1 MTTTSNQ
8 MDMAMISL
16 DFISLR
22 RVYET
27 KSATPINVV
36 RETFRRI
43 RARGQDYVWTHLA
56 PEEDVLAQA
65 KELMTRDPATLPL
78 YGLPFCVKDN
88 IHVVGMPTTASCP
101 AYSHYPEESATVVEK
116 LIAAG
121 ALLIGKNTMDQF
133 ATGLV
138 GIRSPGHPVN
148 PFNPEYIPG
157 GSSSG
162 SAVAVA
168 VGLVS
173 FALGSDT
180 GGSGRVPAGLN
191 NVVGLKPTPG
201 LISTAG
207 MVYANRSFDCVP
219 IFALT
224 CADAQT
230 VFDVA
235 IGADAKDPC
244 LRRDPLH
251 VARASIPEHDFI
263 VGIPDRNNR
272 KFFGDQQAEHCFN
285 RALDT
290 IKKLGGSIQE
300 IDFTPFTE
308 ISPMLFNGPILAERY
323 ASVGEFIE
331 SHRDEVDP
339 VVASII
345 EKAKSYTAVDLVH
358 EYYRFLTLKNAAYDE
373 LEKIDTLMVPTAGTI
388 YKIKQVEED
397 PIAANANMGYYTYF
411 ANLLQLAVL
420 AVPAGFREDGLPFG
434 VCFIAGP
441 QEDRALVSLGTRFQN
456 SANEVLGATK
466 IRMTGRV

>member
-1 MTTTSNQ
+1 MNLTQ
-8 MDMAMISL
+8 RSL
-16 DFISLR
+16 DFHSLGEAYKQR
-22 RVYET
+22 
-27 KSATPINVV
+27 ATTPVAVI
-36 RETFRRI
+36 REIYRRI
-43 RARGQDYVWTHLA
+43 RSRGQDYVWTHIA
-56 PEEDVLAQA
+56 AEEAVIAQA
-65 KELMTRDPATLPL
+65 EALMTRDQKTLPL

-88 IHVVGMPTTASCP
+88 IHVAGMPTTASCP
-101 AYSHYPEESATVVEK
+101 AYSHYPDATATVVEK
-116 LIAAG
+116 LISAG

-148 PFNPEYIPG
+148 PFNSEYIPG

-162 SAVAVA
+162 SAVAVST
-168 VGLVS
+168 GLVS

-219 IFALT
+219 VFALT
-224 CADAQT
+224 CKDAQA

-235 IGADAKDPC
+235 IGPDSKDPC
-244 LRRDPLH
+244 LRRNPLH
-251 VARASIPEHDFI
+251 VARSSIPEKDFV
-263 VGIPDRNNR
+263 VGIPDQKNR
-272 KFFGDQQAEHCFN
+272 KFFGDQQADHCFN

-290 IKKLGGSIQE
+290 IEKLGGIVRE
-300 IDFTPFTE
+300 IDFTPFADV
-308 ISPMLFNGPILAERY
+308 SPMLFNGPILAERY

-331 SHRDEVDP
+331 SHRDEVHP

-345 EKAKSYTAVDLVH
+345 EKARSYSAVDLVK
-358 EYYRFLTLKNAAYDE
+358 EYYRLLAMKAAAYDE
-373 LEKIDTLMVPTAGTI
+373 LEKIDALMVPTAGTI

-397 PIAANANMGYYTYF
+397 PVAANANMGYYTYF

-441 QEDRALVSLGTRFQN
+441 QEDRALVSLGTRFHDA
-456 SANEVLGATK
+456 ANEVLGATNM
-466 IRMTGRV
+466 RMTGRA